1 MVICRPPIRP
11 KNRHLQSFLASAK
24 LRLLR
29 LKSGNPVID
38 TQREV
43 VLDTPEARLQGFY
56 TPGNSDQLS
65 ILLHGWEGSA
75 ESTYIQLLANSL
87 HAQGHAIFRLN
98 FRDHGSTHHLNKD
111 LFHSCRLQEVVDAI
125 VATQKLHPYQY
136 NNLIGFSLGGNFAL
150 RVASKAD
157 RAGINLQHVFSVSP
171 PINPKNSM
179 IAINQSSIYSRYFL
193 KKWKRS
199 LQIKADL
206 HPSMFAKTNWETEN
220 SLENL
225 TRMLILQL
233 TEYNTTD
240 DYFAGYSITP
250 DIIRDITAP
259 THILT
264 AWDDPVIPFAD
275 FNSIDRLS
283 QVQIK
288 ASPHGG
294 HCGFIQGWSMRS
306 WVEDYIIEETQ
317 YANIGRTE
325 SAAEVG

>member
-1 MVICRPPIRP
+1 MVICKPPIRP
-11 KNRHLQSFLASAK
+11 KNRHLQSFLASAR
-24 LRLLR
+24 LRLRR
-29 LKSGNPVID
+29 LKEGNPVIEK
-38 TQREV
+38 QQEV
-43 VLDTPEARLQGFY
+43 MLDTPDARLQGFY
-56 TPGNSDQLS
+56 TPGNTDQLS

-75 ESTYIQLLANSL
+75 ESTYIQLLANTL
-87 HAQGHAIFRLN
+87 HEQGHAIFRLN
-98 FRDHGSTHHLNKD
+98 FRDHGATHHLNKD

-125 VATQKLHPYQY
+125 AAAQRQHPYQH

-157 RAGINLQHVFSVSP
+157 SANIRLQRVFSVSP

-179 IAINQSSIYSRYFL
+179 IAISASSIYSRYFL
-193 KKWKRS
+193 NKWKRS

-206 HPSMFAKTNWETEN
+206 YPQLFTNTAWQPEN
-220 SLENL
+220 SLESL

-233 TEYNTTD
+233 TEYDTTD

-250 DIIRDITAP
+250 EIISTISTP
-259 THILT
+259 THIIT
-264 AWDDPVIPFAD
+264 AWDDPVIPFDD

-317 YANIGRTE
+317 HANIGRTE
-325 SAAEVG
+325 SIAEIG